1 MTKEQA
7 QKRMYDIKDERNF
20 LDLLEDE
27 IDRRQ
32 KALLAE
38 ARGLLSDFPTLSLM
52 TRLVPKS

>member
-27 IDRRQ
+27 IYRRQ
-32 KALLAE
+32 S
-38 ARGLLSDFPTLSLM
+38 GSSGTLI
-52 TRLVPKS
+52 